1 MERATMHEYGLRR
14 TSTPLPPPPVPPS
27 APFRAPPCGR
37 TSFSLFAI
45 CHPRS
50 NPARARA
57 WIRRGRLKRKL
68 RREIVSARKPPTD
81 NAEFLKRTRRG
92 IPPPWRRQRRRR
104 RRWSSNPAAGCLVRR
119 AREFPRRTID
129 APADPIRNSGMHVIF
144 AGNSNGELPRCG
156 STVANDKAKV
166 RLCE

>member
-14 TSTPLPPPPVPPS
+14 TSIPLTPPPVPPS
-27 APFRAPPCGR
+27 APFRAPPCGHI
-37 TSFSLFAI
+37 SFSLFAI

-104 RRWSSNPAAGCLVRR
+104 RRRWSSNPAAGCLVRR
-119 AREFPRRTID
+119 AREFPRGTID
-129 APADPIRNSGMHVIF
+129 APADPIRNSEMHAIF
-144 AGNSNGELPRCG
+144 PTGNYHDAADVTG
-156 STVANDKAKV
+156 DKAKV
-166 RLCE
+166 RLRE